1 MTAQPVYDS
10 DPHDPVMILTALPE
24 ELRAQFRAEYAA
36 AVDSA
41 RRPEE
46 YSQLQDLLRLWRL
59 RATAYASPGYDQRLE
74 SSRRGDA
81 AEFIPAGQLIP
92 GWPGK

>member
-1 MTAQPVYDS
+1 
-10 DPHDPVMILTALPE
+10 MILTALPE
-24 ELRAQFRAEYAA
+24 ELRAHFRTEYTA

-46 YSQLQDLLRLWRL
+46 YRQLQDLLHLWRL
-59 RATAYASPGYDQRLE
+59 RATAYASPGYGQRLE
-74 SSRRGDA
+74 SSRRADA
-81 AEFIPAGQLIP
+81 AEFVPAGELIP

>member
-1 MTAQPVYDS
+1 MTAQAVYDS
-10 DPHDPVMILTALPE
+10 DPDDPVMILTALPE
-24 ELRAQFRAEYAA
+24 ELRARFRAEYTA

-46 YSQLQDLLRLWRL
+46 YRQLQDLLRLWRL
-59 RATAYASPGYDQRLE
+59 RATAYASPGYGQRLE

-81 AEFIPAGQLIP
+81 AEFVPAGELIP
-92 GWPGK
+92 GWPGT

>member
-10 DPHDPVMILTALPE
+10 DPDDPVMILTALPE
-24 ELRAQFRAEYAA
+24 ELRAQFRAEYTA

-46 YSQLQDLLRLWRL
+46 YRQLQDLLRLWRL
-59 RATAYASPGYDQRLE
+59 RAAAYANPGYDQRLE

-81 AEFIPAGQLIP
+81 AEFVPAGRLIR

>member
-10 DPHDPVMILTALPE
+10 DPDDPVMILTALPE
-24 ELRAQFRAEYAA
+24 ELRAHFRTEYTA

-46 YSQLQDLLRLWRL
+46 YRQLQDLLHLWRL
-59 RATAYASPGYDQRLE
+59 RATAYASPG
-74 SSRRGDA
+74 
-81 AEFIPAGQLIP
+81 
-92 GWPGK
+92 